1 MAVVNGLG
9 GSVTF
14 AGIGLTSNV
23 KEWSISF
30 AGAELD
36 TTAMS
41 VAATTGHWDTYIS
54 GRKSWSG
61 SWTSLWDSTGTVF
74 EPTNGTAPITTG
86 IGDTAEAATFV
97 FQDDATDGKIVGDI
111 IITGVDTTVNIDGA
125 NEISYTFRGTGSPKF
140 TLSA

>member
-9 GSVTF
+9 GSVAFNGT
-14 AGIGLTSNV
+14 GVDSNV

-41 VAATTGHWDTYIS
+41 VAATTGHWDTYIA
-54 GRKSWSG
+54 GRRSWSG
-61 SWTSLWDSTGTVF
+61 SWTSLWDSTVAAF
-74 EPTNGTAPITTG
+74 DSADPIQGG
-86 IGDTAEAATFV
+86 IGDTAVSCAFTF
-97 FQDDATDGKIVGDI
+97 DTAGTITGDI

-125 NEISYTFRGTGSPKF
+125 NEISYTFRGTGSPVFVKV
-140 TLSA
+140 

>member
-36 TTAMS
+36 TTAMNDG
-41 VAATTGHWDTYIS
+41 TTGNWDTYIG
-54 GRKSWSG
+54 GRRSWSG
-61 SWTSLWDSTGTVF
+61 TWTALWDSTATVF
-74 EPTNGTAPITTG
+74 EPTDGTTPIVSG
-86 IGDTAEAATFV
+86 IGDAAEGATFV
-97 FQDDATDGKIVGDI
+97 FQNDATDGKIVGDI

-125 NEISYTFRGTGSPKF
+125 NEISYTFRGTSSPKF
-140 TLSA
+140 TVSA